1 MSFIDYVVPFVGLAY
16 FVGGYVVGR
25 CHTRR
30 VEWGT
35 SVDPDPVRLGD
46 EDQTAEVVSLV
57 DVRVGKERARAA
69 V

>member
-1 MSFIDYVVPFVGLAY
+1 MRFIDYVVPFVGLAY

-30 VEWGT
+30 IEWRT
-35 SVDPDPVRLGD
+35 HVDPDPIGLTD
-46 EDQTAEVVSLV
+46 EDGPAEVVSLAELRM
-57 DVRVGKERARAA
+57 DRKRHHAA

>member
-1 MSFIDYVVPFVGLAY
+1 MRFIDYVVPFVGVAY

-30 VEWGT
+30 AEWGT
-35 SVDPDPVRLGD
+35 SVDPDPIELRD
-46 EDQTAEVVSLV
+46 EQEPANVVSLV
-57 DVRVGKERARAA
+57 EARVGRERDQAA

>member
-1 MSFIDYVVPFVGLAY
+1 MRFIDYVVPFVGVAY

-35 SVDPDPVRLGD
+35 SVDPDPIELRD
-46 EDQTAEVVSLV
+46 EQEPANVVSLV
-57 DVRVGKERARAA
+57 EARVGRERDQAA

>member
-1 MSFIDYVVPFVGLAY
+1 MRFIDYVVPFVGLAY

-30 VEWGT
+30 IAWGVH
-35 SVDPDPVRLGD
+35 VDPDPIQLTDGSD
-46 EDQTAEVVSLV
+46 AAEVVSLFE
-57 DVRVGKERARAA
+57 VRNHRERAA